1 MLIANKDQGLYARP
15 QLNEHIQGK
24 KMRKNLLNT
33 LVAATLA
40 IAGGAHAALVFD
52 YDGVGGQA
60 AVNLSGG
67 GLDWSGSSFL
77 ALGGNQAIAS
87 WLNDYLADLDIDAPH
102 TFVGLT
108 HAKLANNPTGGE
120 ITMVAR
126 FTEVITQVTVSTLG
140 TSTYADFATT
150 GVGWLEMYYDST
162 PDSDILSGSGFDN
175 GTLILRASGVAEPGG
190 GASTGTFTLT
200 NAAAGNLDRTDLNTD
215 NDYPGQL
222 SISGYSS
229 QSSMQ
234 IGTTGMVFDQNFFH
248 AGQTGFSITFSNTG
262 MIIPFAT
269 NDPSDCYTPNPSA
282 AAIGGANSAPQCATG
297 HINGPFSA
305 QPVPGIGQGL
315 LPVTGVV
322 NGGLNKIV
330 TIYTIPN
337 VGTFPVT
344 TYATSCPAPLPPN
357 TTCTP
362 GFNGG
367 PDIVGQVDF
376 NSSVS
381 SQYLAP
387 PSPSAVPEPATLALL
402 GIGLVGLGFSFARR
416 R

>member
-1 MLIANKDQGLYARP
+1 
-15 QLNEHIQGK
+15 
-24 KMRKNLLNT
+24 MRKNLLST
-33 LVAATLA
+33 LVAASLA
-40 IAGGAHAALVFD
+40 IAGGAQAALVFD
-52 YDGVGGQA
+52 YDGTGGQA

-87 WLNDYLADLDIDAPH
+87 WLNDYLADFDIDTPH
-102 TFVGLT
+102 EFVGLT
-108 HAKLANNPTGGE
+108 HAKLASNPTAGE

-126 FTEVITQVTVSTLG
+126 FTEVITEVTVSTLG
-140 TSTYADFATT
+140 TSTYAQFATT

-162 PDSDILSGSGFDN
+162 PDSDVLSGSGFDN
-175 GTLILRASGVAEPGG
+175 GILILRASGVAQPGG

-200 NAAAGNLDRTDLNTD
+200 NASPGNLDTTNNG

-222 SISGYSS
+222 SISGYSA

-234 IGTTGMVFDQNFFH
+234 IGTTGMAFDQNFFH
-248 AGQTGFSITFSNTG
+248 AGQTGFSITYSNTG

-269 NDPSDCYTPNPSA
+269 NDPSDCYTPNPGT

-305 QPVPGIGQGL
+305 QPVPGLGQGL
-315 LPVTGVV
+315 LPVTGEV

-330 TIYTIPN
+330 TIVTVPGF
-337 VGTFPVT
+337 GTFPVT
-344 TYATSCPAPLPPN
+344 TYATSCPVPLPAN

-381 SQYLAP
+381 SQYQAP
-387 PSPSAVPEPATLALL
+387 LPDVIPEPATLALL
-402 GIGLVGLGFSFARR
+402 GVGLLGLGFSFTRR
-416 R
+416 RT